1 MAKIGAK
8 GVLVLG
14 GALLGPVALGVLAV
28 GAVGVSPSEVA
39 WAMWSLVSGA
49 EADTSSAIVSD
60 IRLPRVVMA
69 ALVGAALAL
78 SGAVLQG
85 LFRNPLAEPSLI
97 GASNGATLG
106 AVLFIV
112 FIEGRIHGILPSWT
126 LKFALPTAAFAFALL
141 ATRVVMRLASRQG
154 KTSIATLLL
163 TGVALNAWV
172 GALVGLMF
180 YLGTD
185 TQIRAI
191 TFWTL
196 GSLSGS
202 GWWNVAILAIFLLFP
217 LFYMPRLSRELNAL
231 LLGEAEAAHLGVN
244 VQKLKTKAVAAVALA
259 VGAATAFTG
268 LIGFVGL
275 IVPQM
280 LRLWLGP
287 DHKTLLPAA
296 ALYGAL
302 FLPLADAAA
311 RTLVAPAELPIGVLT
326 SAIGA
331 PVFLLLLQKSQAS

>member
-1 MAKIGAK
+1 MGKMGAK
-8 GVLVLG
+8 GALILG
-14 GALLGPVALGVLAV
+14 GALLAPAGLFALAV

-39 WAMWSLVSGA
+39 WAVWSLLTGA
-49 EADTSSAIVSD
+49 EAGASSAIVSD

-112 FIEGRIHGILPSWT
+112 LVEGRVRGALAPWA
-126 LKFALPTAAFAFALL
+126 LKFALPLTAFAFALA
-141 ATRVVMRLASRQG
+141 ATRMVMRLASRRG

-163 TGVALNAWV
+163 TGVAMNAWV

-185 TQIRAI
+185 SQIRAI

-202 GWWNVAILAIFLLFP
+202 GWWNVGILAVFMLFP
-217 LFYMPRLSRELNAL
+217 LLYMPKLSRQLNAL

-244 VQKLKTKAVAAVALA
+244 VEKLKTTAVAAVALA

-331 PVFLLLLQKSQAS
+331 PVFLLLLQKSQSA